1 MEAYTNVRKLK
12 VNPIERKEVFCENKV
27 NKADWTEAITMNEML
42 TKVYDEYN
50 RYIYHLCLKLT
61 RNTLEAEDLMQE
73 VWVKV
78 VRYEATIE
86 QVDHVKAWLTTIT
99 MNTFRDRYRKNVR
112 RSKYMMNQ
120 PEQLDVPILDLVPNN
135 EVSTEEQVEKVE
147 ITKIVQEKMHELDA
161 IYQKTLWYFYVDQYS
176 LAEISTLMKV
186 SIGTVKSRLFRAK
199 ARLKEM
205 LLADHKLADVV
216 LPA

>member
-1 MEAYTNVRKLK
+1 MISCLNGIYE
-12 VNPIERKEVFCENKV
+12 
-27 NKADWTEAITMNEML
+27 
-42 TKVYDEYN
+42 EYN

-61 RNTLEAEDLMQE
+61 RNTAEAEDLMQE

-78 VRYEATIE
+78 VRNEE
-86 QVDHVKAWLTTIT
+86 QVEKVDHVKAWLTTIT

-112 RSKYMMNQ
+112 RSKYMMSQ
-120 PEQLDVPILDLVPNN
+120 PETLDVPILDLVPSN
-135 EVSTEEQVEKVE
+135 EISTEEKVEKEVV
-147 ITKIVQEKMHELDA
+147 TKIVQEKMQELDG

-199 ARLKEM
+199 ARLKEI
-205 LLADHKLADVV
+205 LLSDSSLQDVV
-216 LPA
+216 MA

>member
-1 MEAYTNVRKLK
+1 METLQTTSLN
-12 VNPIERKEVFCENKV
+12 EVYE
-27 NKADWTEAITMNEML
+27 
-42 TKVYDEYN
+42 EYN

-61 RNTLEAEDLMQE
+61 RNKAEAEDLMQE

-78 VRYEATIE
+78 VRYESYVA
-86 QVDHVKAWLTTIT
+86 QVDHLKAWLTTIC

-120 PEQLDVPILDLVPNN
+120 PDTLDVPVLDLVPNDDL
-135 EVSTEEQVEKVE
+135 STEELIEKEDVA
-147 ITKIVQEKMHELDA
+147 KVVQEKISQLDG
-161 IYQKTLWYFYVDQYS
+161 IYKNTLLYFYVHQLS
-176 LAEISTLMKV
+176 SIEIADIMKV

-205 LLADHKLADVV
+205 V
-216 LPA
+216 LSDEAAASAIMA

>member
-1 MEAYTNVRKLK
+1 M
-12 VNPIERKEVFCENKV
+12 KE
-27 NKADWTEAITMNEML
+27 TL

-61 RNTLEAEDLMQE
+61 RNTAEAEDLMQE

-78 VRYEATIE
+78 VRYESSVAE
-86 QVDHVKAWLTTIT
+86 VDHVKAWLTTIT

-112 RSKYMMNQ
+112 RSKYMISQ

-135 EVSTEEQVEKVE
+135 EISTEEQIEKVE
-147 ITKIVQEKMHELDA
+147 VTKIVQEKMHELDT

-176 LAEISTLMKV
+176 LAEISALMKV

-199 ARLKEM
+199 ARLKEI
-205 LLADHKLADVV
+205 LLADNALADVV

>member
-1 MEAYTNVRKLK
+1 
-12 VNPIERKEVFCENKV
+12 
-27 NKADWTEAITMNEML
+27 MNEL
-42 TKVYDEYN
+42 LSNIYDEYN

-61 RNTLEAEDLMQE
+61 RNQTEAEDLMQE

-78 VRYEATIE
+78 VRYEESVAE
-86 QVDHVKAWLTTIT
+86 VDHVKAWLTTIT

-112 RSKYMMNQ
+112 RSKYMMSQ

-135 EVSTEEQVEKVE
+135 ETSTEELVEKTE
-147 ITKIVQEKMHELDA
+147 ITKIVQEKISQLDG
-161 IYQKTLWYFYVDQYS
+161 IYQKTLWYFYVDQFS
-176 LAEISTLMKV
+176 LAEISELMKV

-199 ARLKEM
+199 ARLKEI
-205 LLADHKLADVV
+205 LLADNHVADAI

>member
-1 MEAYTNVRKLK
+1 M
-12 VNPIERKEVFCENKV
+12 KE
-27 NKADWTEAITMNEML
+27 TL

-61 RNTLEAEDLMQE
+61 RNTTEAEDLMQE

-78 VRYEATIE
+78 VRYEATVE
-86 QVDHVKAWLTTIT
+86 EVDHVKAWLTTIT

-135 EVSTEEQVEKVE
+135 EISTEEQIEKVE

-199 ARLKEM
+199 ARLKEI
-205 LLADHKLADVV
+205 LLADNTLADVV

>member
-1 MEAYTNVRKLK
+1 M
-12 VNPIERKEVFCENKV
+12 NKQL
-27 NKADWTEAITMNEML
+27 ES
-42 TKVYDEYN
+42 VYEEYN

-61 RNTLEAEDLMQE
+61 RNKAEAEDLMQE

-78 VRYEATIE
+78 VRYEDNM
-86 QVDHVKAWLTTIT
+86 QNVDHIKAWLTTIC

-112 RSKYMMNQ
+112 RSKYVAYQ
-120 PEQLDVPILDLVPNN
+120 PETLEVPILDLVPNDDL
-135 EVSTEEQVEKVE
+135 STEDKVEKDV
-147 ITKIVQEKMHELDA
+147 IKQLVQDKMKKLDA
-161 IYQKTLWYFYVDQYS
+161 IYRKTLWYFYIEQYS
-176 LAEISTLMKV
+176 LIEISQAMKV

-205 LLADHKLADVV
+205 LIADDSTAEVV

>member
-1 MEAYTNVRKLK
+1 M
-12 VNPIERKEVFCENKV
+12 NP
-27 NKADWTEAITMNEML
+27 TITDIYE
-42 TKVYDEYN
+42 EYN

-61 RNTLEAEDLMQE
+61 RKQGEAEDLMQE
-73 VWVKV
+73 VWVKI
-78 VRYEATIE
+78 VRYEASVAE
-86 QVDHVKAWLTTIT
+86 VDHVKAWLTTIT

-135 EVSTEEQVEKVE
+135 EISTEEKIEKVE
-147 ITKIVQEKMHELDA
+147 ITKIVQEKMIQLDT
-161 IYQKTLWYFYVDQYS
+161 IYQKTLWYFYVDQFS
-176 LAEISTLMKV
+176 LAEISDLMKV

-199 ARLKEM
+199 ARLKEI
-205 LLADHKLADVV
+205 LLSDDSIADAV